1 MTDPSEHATPAR
13 SGADSHPTGPGHA
26 SARARIEPLLFVGA
40 GTMAQ
45 AIIAGAMKR
54 GALDPARIIVVDPK
68 PDRRAL
74 FDTIGVST
82 HETINHAI
90 QALRQLEARAGE
102 GQIVLAIKPQVLGEV
117 AAELAPLIEGES
129 RVVISILAGIPS
141 DRIADALGDAVAGHA
156 GKNESGN
163 GRGHG
168 RGNSGQKPGQR
179 RSEPS
184 MRVIRVM
191 PNTPARIGQGM
202 TAIAMGCGARA
213 GDDALAQAIFAAVG
227 EVVSI
232 DETLMDAFTAV
243 AGSGPA
249 YVFYLAEAMSAAAV
263 RLGFNQKQADLIV
276 RKTIAGAGNLMVAS
290 PDEQTDPTDQTSVP
304 LSPAALRAAVTSK
317 NGTTYAATTRL
328 DELGVMEAIITA
340 VRAARDRGRELAQ
353 G

>member
-1 MTDPSEHATPAR
+1 
-13 SGADSHPTGPGHA
+13 
-26 SARARIEPLLFVGA
+26 
-40 GTMAQ
+40 
-45 AIIAGAMKR
+45 
-54 GALDPARIIVVDPK
+54 
-68 PDRRAL
+68 
-74 FDTIGVST
+74 
-82 HETINHAI
+82 
-90 QALRQLEARAGE
+90 
-102 GQIVLAIKPQVLGEV
+102 
-117 AAELAPLIEGES
+117 
-129 RVVISILAGIPS
+129 
-141 DRIADALGDAVAGHA
+141 
-156 GKNESGN
+156 
-163 GRGHG
+163 
-168 RGNSGQKPGQR
+168 
-179 RSEPS
+179 

-202 TAIAMGCGARA
+202 TAIAMGCGAQA

-276 RKTIAGAGNLMVAS
+276 RQTIAGAGNLMVAS
-290 PDEQTDPTDQTSVP
+290 VDEQTDPTGQTGVP